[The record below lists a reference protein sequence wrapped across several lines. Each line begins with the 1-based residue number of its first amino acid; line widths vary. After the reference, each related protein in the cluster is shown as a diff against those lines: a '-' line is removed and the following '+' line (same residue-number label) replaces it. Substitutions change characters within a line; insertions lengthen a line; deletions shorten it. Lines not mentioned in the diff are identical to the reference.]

1 MLFSRVSLVD
11 LIARDLHYAAHS
23 INLMVERA
31 TATAP
36 VFKNHHCTLGK
47 KPADKR
53 KTENFREGIGNLQML
68 LNQPQYERRN
78 RKSERHRD
86 IDVVSRDELDQVQT
100 NGA

>member
-36 VFKNHHCTLGK
+36 VFKNIIA
-47 KPADKR
+47 P
-53 KTENFREGIGNLQML
+53 
-68 LNQPQYERRN
+68 
-78 RKSERHRD
+78 
-86 IDVVSRDELDQVQT
+86 
-100 NGA
+100 